1 MTQEASDTSIR
12 KVSWNLQESQDHPV
26 HRMSPP
32 GELSFIRQTHTFPVR
47 AEQSYQ
53 RQSRLS
59 AAETSELPATN
70 IDIAAGLTPTDHYT
84 CNFPFSNIA
93 IQIERSYLS
102 VVAKQEE
109 FCCGPRQGN

>member
-26 HRMSPP
+26 HRMFLP

-59 AAETSELPATN
+59 AAKTSELPATN

-84 CNFPFSNIA
+84 CNFSNIA